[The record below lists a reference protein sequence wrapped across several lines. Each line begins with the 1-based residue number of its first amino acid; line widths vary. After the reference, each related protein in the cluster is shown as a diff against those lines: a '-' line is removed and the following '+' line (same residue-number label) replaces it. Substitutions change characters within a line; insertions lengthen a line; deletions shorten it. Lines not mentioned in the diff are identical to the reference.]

1 LTSRNTGSPA
11 FAGDDEEEIVI
22 ASQRVARMRARWL
35 AMTTSERLATPSTV
49 ITRFRVIQYSRGI
62 LDLPEGLGV
71 LDTPLSRGMTF
82 LN

>member
-1 LTSRNTGSPA
+1 
-11 FAGDDEEEIVI
+11 
-22 ASQRVARMRARWL
+22 MRARWL